1 MATRTAESGVAANA
15 ANKERWDH
23 GGHELLQLVGFRLGG
38 EEYGLEILRVQEII
52 RMQNMTRVPNAP
64 SFIEGVINLRGRV
77 IPVVGLRKRFGLEIR
92 EKDKD
97 TRIIVMEV
105 KSEVLGFEV
114 DSVSEVLRIP
124 AETVEPPP
132 RLSKGKNE
140 YISGVAKLQNRL
152 LLFLDVSRLMSDTEL
167 LATQAVASDSASLPV
182 SATVEKAASE
192 SGLREKVL
200 VS

>member
-1 MATRTAESGVAANA
+1 MATRIAGSSEAASA
-15 ANKERWDH
+15 GKEQWNQ
-23 GGHELLQLVGFRLGG
+23 GGHELLQLVSFRLGG
-38 EEYGLEILRVQEII
+38 EEYGLEILKVQEII
-52 RMQNMTRVPNAP
+52 RMQNMTRVPNPP

-77 IPVVGLRKRFGLEIR
+77 IPVVGLRRRFGLDTR

-97 TRIIVMEV
+97 TRIIVIEV
-105 KSEVLGFEV
+105 KGEVLGFEV

-124 AETVEPPP
+124 AGTVEPPP

-167 LATQAVASDSASLPV
+167 LATQAVASENSALP
-182 SATVEKAASE
+182 AMAEAASTE
-192 SGLREKVL
+192 SELREKVL

>member
-1 MATRTAESGVAANA
+1 MAARTAANDEAAIGS
-15 ANKERWDH
+15 KEWNQ
-23 GGHELLQLVGFRLGG
+23 GGHELLQLVSFRLEG
-38 EEYGLEILRVQEII
+38 EEYGLEILKVQEII

-77 IPVVGLRKRFGLEIR
+77 IPVVGLRKRFGLEAR

-97 TRIIVMEV
+97 TRIIVIEV
-105 KSEVLGFEV
+105 KGEVMGFEV

-167 LATQAVASDSASLPV
+167 LAMQAVASESGSLPSASI
-182 SATVEKAASE
+182 AEKAGNETAS
-192 SGLREKVL
+192 REKVL